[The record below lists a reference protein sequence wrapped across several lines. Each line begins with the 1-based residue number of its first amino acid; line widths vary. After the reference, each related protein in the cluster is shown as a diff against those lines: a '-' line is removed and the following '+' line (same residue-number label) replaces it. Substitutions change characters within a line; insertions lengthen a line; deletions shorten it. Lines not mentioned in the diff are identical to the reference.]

1 MPNITFQYYP
11 KDNQMK
17 NLFNLFSLLKSDGSK
32 ELEAKEVSTKEA
44 LFALSYKNLLIGNL
58 QFDNSTWI
66 FEYSNDFKNQHRLRP
81 ITDFPDLDKQ
91 YQQSEL
97 WPFFSSRIPTK
108 NQPMVQ
114 EALRKHSEESFD
126 TVKMLEMFGKRT
138 ITNPYV
144 LEVSNY

>member
-1 MPNITFQYYP
+1 MEKLATLHKPIDKDTNQKASERP
-11 KDNQMK
+11 K
-17 NLFNLFSLLKSDGSK
+17 
-32 ELEAKEVSTKEA
+32 AV
-44 LFALSYKNLLIGNL
+44 FALSYKNLLIGKL
-58 QFDNSTWI
+58 KFDNSNWV
-66 FEYSNDFKNQHRLRP
+66 FEYSNDFKNQNLVKP
-81 ITDFPDLDKQ
+81 ISDFPDLDKQ

-114 EALRKHSEESFD
+114 EALRRYSEESLD